1 MRSAVTLP
9 SGTVTFCFTDIEG
22 SSMLLRSMGTEYQ
35 RMLQLHHS
43 CLREVWQRFDGVE
56 VNTEGDSFFVA
67 FASPDRAIDAVA
79 AAQRALTAESWPGG
93 RQPLVRIGLH
103 TGWAR
108 PVDGDY
114 AALSVNQAARV
125 VSAAHGG
132 QVLVSDDTARGIS
145 EPHDPDR
152 LVPLGRFRVRDFPEP
167 VILHRLVIDG
177 TDDRDLP
184 PRVVPADGHNLVRPV
199 TTFHGRRH
207 DLVLLPEL
215 VLPGRMVTIVGPGGV
230 GKTRLAIEHGLET
243 ATAWP
248 DGVWF
253 VDLAAATSPT
263 QVDESVA
270 NAIGAT
276 QLPGRDLR
284 VDLLAHLRDRSA
296 LIVLDNCEHLAPQPA
311 QLAQDIVALAP
322 NCAVL
327 ATSRAPLAMRGEV
340 IHRLAPLELDGP
352 DSPAFQLFMDR
363 AGPSAPHDDDGYGLL
378 CAALEGLP
386 LSIELAAPR
395 AVTLGARAL
404 LDRLDH
410 SVALIKS
417 ADPSLPERHRT
428 LERLLD
434 WSWDL
439 LTDDGRALLSAVA
452 VLPAGF
458 TLEMVEWAQ
467 PASSPRSDP
476 VEALALLLDHSL
488 VTRVP
493 AAGETRFR
501 MPVTVRT
508 YALGRG
514 GSDDAVAAARHFGE
528 FFVARLGPRCATTWR
543 WLSKVESEL
552 DNLRA
557 VVHRVAGHDDLLGQQ
572 LAWSIGRHHDLRN
585 AISTGTEEMATYLDL
600 LPTPTPQR
608 TANLCLMAD
617 LALRNEH
624 SERVDHWISEARAS
638 AELADRPDWDSTC
651 VEKAEGLLA
660 LRRDDPERAIE
671 IARSAIEHSTTPR
684 SRARLLNLIGI
695 ASAEQDRVDDAIDA
709 LRDELAAEEEA
720 GLELMQCTTRNNL
733 AEALLQAGDMEG
745 AAQHQ
750 SDVLEESRS
759 NQDATLVAFS
769 VLVAARLCLAGG
781 DAFEALVL
789 QTAGARMLDDAGVVL
804 FASDADALVAA
815 ATQIEQALD
824 EIDHDRAA
832 REGAALTPDGA
843 ADRAAAV
850 LVRIASR
857 GLGSMTTTRAATPQ
871 LIRTTTTNDGAKT

>member
-1 MRSAVTLP
+1 MRFTGTLP

-22 SSMLLRSMGTEYQ
+22 SSMLLRTMGTEYR

-43 CLREVWQRFDGVE
+43 CLRGIWERFEGVE

-67 FASPDRAIDAVA
+67 FASPDRAIEAVA
-79 AAQRALTAESWPGG
+79 AAQRALEAASWPGE

-132 QVLVSDDTARGIS
+132 QVLVSDDTARVVS

-152 LVPLGRFRVRDFPEP
+152 LVPLGRFRVRDFTEP
-167 VILHRLVIDG
+167 VTLHRLVIDG
-177 TDDRDLP
+177 IVDRDLP

-199 TTFHGRRH
+199 TTFHGRHR
-207 DLVLLPEL
+207 DLGVLPEI
-215 VLPGRMVTIVGPGGV
+215 VRPGRMVTIVGPGGV
-230 GKTRLAIEHGLET
+230 GKTRLAVEHGLET
-243 ATAWP
+243 AIAWP

-311 QLAQDIVALAP
+311 RLAQDIVTLAP

-327 ATSRAPLAMRGEV
+327 ATSRAPLAIRGEV

-352 DSPAFQLFMDR
+352 DSPAFQLFIDR
-363 AGPSAPHDDDGYGLL
+363 AGPSAPQDDEGYGLL

-395 AVTLGARAL
+395 AVTLGPRAL

-439 LTDDGRALLSAVA
+439 LTDEGRALLSAVA

-467 PASSPRSDP
+467 PASPSPTDP

-501 MPVTVRT
+501 APVTVRT

-514 GSDDAVAAARHFGE
+514 DSDDAVAAARHFGA

-543 WLSKVESEL
+543 WLSKIESEI

-557 VVHRVAGHDDLLGQQ
+557 VIRRVAGHDDLLGQQ
-572 LAWSIGRHHDLRN
+572 LAWSIGRRHDLRS

-617 LALRNEH
+617 LALRSDR
-624 SERVDHWISEARAS
+624 SERVDHYISEARAS
-638 AELADRPDWDSTC
+638 SELAGTPDWDSTC
-651 VEKAEGLLA
+651 VEKAEGVLA
-660 LRRDDPERAIE
+660 LRRDHPDHAVE
-671 IARSAIEHSTTPR
+671 IARAAIEHSTTPR

-695 ASAEQDRVDDAIDA
+695 ASAEHDRVGDAIDA

-733 AEALLQAGDMEG
+733 AEALLQAGDMSG

-750 SDVLEESRS
+750 SDVLDESRS
-759 NQDATLVAFS
+759 NQDTMLIAFS
-769 VLVAARLCLAGG
+769 VLVAARLCLTGG
-781 DAFEALVL
+781 DAGEALVL
-789 QTAGARMLDDAGVVL
+789 QTAGTRMLDDAGIAL
-804 FASDADALVAA
+804 FASDAQALASAA
-815 ATQIEQALD
+815 AQIEQALD
-824 EIDHDRAA
+824 HLDHDRAA
-832 REGAALTPDGA
+832 CEGAALTPDAA
-843 ADRAAAV
+843 ADRAAVV
-850 LVRIASR
+850 LDRVASQ
-857 GLGSMTTTRAATPQ
+857 GVAP
-871 LIRTTTTNDGAKT
+871 